1 MDWGKKVL
9 VDFKAGKTRLVSVD
23 RSNNTGSIGVKMSGS
38 FLEDKSS
45 VKMLGLT
52 FSSEL
57 DWSSY
62 MISIA

>member
-9 VDFKAGKTRLVSVD
+9 VDFKAVKTRLVSVD
-23 RSNNTGSIGVKMSGS
+23 WPNNNGSIGVKMSG
-38 FLEDKSS
+38 FVLEDKSS

-52 FSSEL
+52 FSSKL
-57 DWSSY
+57 DWDSY